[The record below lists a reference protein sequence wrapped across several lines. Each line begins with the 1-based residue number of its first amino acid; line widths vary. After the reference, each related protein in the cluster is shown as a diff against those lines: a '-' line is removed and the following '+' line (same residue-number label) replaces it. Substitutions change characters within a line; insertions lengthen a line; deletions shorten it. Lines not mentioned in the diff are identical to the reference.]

1 MALVS
6 VVFSAGDEGKAED
19 ADMQPVSRMT
29 AAATAAKGRGVE
41 GWRGGGEGGRRRGAG
56 SFGAFRT
63 AILRNQF
70 NLLFISPRYIIKG
83 EGPVTLS
90 HL

>member
-41 GWRGGGEGGRRRGAG
+41 GRRGGRQAARSRELW
-56 SFGAFRT
+56 S
-63 AILRNQF
+63 L
-70 NLLFISPRYIIKG
+70 
-83 EGPVTLS
+83 
-90 HL
+90 